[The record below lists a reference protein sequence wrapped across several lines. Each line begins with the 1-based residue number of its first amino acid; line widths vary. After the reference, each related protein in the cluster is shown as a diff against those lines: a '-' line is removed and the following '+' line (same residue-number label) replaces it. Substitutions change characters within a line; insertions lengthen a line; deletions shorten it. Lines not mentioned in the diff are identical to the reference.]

1 MYPKDFTD
9 YQFHPSDMAGLV
21 DAFIKNHYSDPLTEK
36 QRVEYEDCIKENKTH
51 LKKFKELQE
60 RIDKKTNKKHL
71 ELEQST
77 KTTLY
82 DIWCKEAVNVSNFV
96 SSQATFIGNKYEQA
110 SIDLINGIYKQDFV
124 KNEKTFYS
132 DYFCGT
138 PDIIGTQSIL
148 DVKTK
153 TRFDLFDKAS
163 QTEADTHFWQLW
175 TYKQLTNKDRLFIVF
190 ALPSISDEDIF
201 LEQQK
206 KTKGVF
212 DQDLIKKIQDQIY
225 NNMNFDRISEKARGK
240 MFEVKSL
247 KLKDGKEL
255 TLNQIETALVCEYL
269 EQCRAYLNGITNN
282 NLQYFK

>member
-1 MYPKDFTD
+1 MYAKDFTN
-9 YQFHPSDMAGLV
+9 YQFHPSNMAGLV
-21 DAFIKNHYSDPLTEK
+21 DTFIKNHYSNPLTEK
-36 QRVEYEDCIKENKTH
+36 QRADYENCIKENKTH

-60 RIDKKTNKKHL
+60 KIDKKANKRHL

-82 DIWCKEAVNVSNFV
+82 DIWLKEAVNVSNFV
-96 SSQATFIGNKYEQA
+96 SSQETFIGNKYEQA
-110 SIDLINGIYKQDFV
+110 SIDLINGIYKQGFV
-124 KNEKTFYS
+124 KNEKTFYN

-163 QTEADTHFWQLW
+163 QSEADFYFWQLW
-175 TYKQLTNKDRLFIVF
+175 TYKQLTNKDRLFIAF
-190 ALPSISDEDIF
+190 ALPSISDDDIF

-206 KTKGVF
+206 KTKGVS
-212 DQDLIKKIQDQIY
+212 DPDLIKKIQDQIF
-225 NNMNFDRISEKARGK
+225 NNMNFDRIPGKARVK

-247 KLKDGKEL
+247 KLKDGTEKLIDE
-255 TLNQIETALVCEYL
+255 IEPGLVCEYL
-269 EQCRAYLNGITNN
+269 EQCRVYLNGITNN

>member
-21 DAFIKNHYSDPLTEK
+21 DTFIKNHYSNPLTEK
-36 QRVEYEDCIKENKTH
+36 QRLDYENCIKENKTH

-60 RIDKKTNKKHL
+60 RIDNKANKKHL
-71 ELEQST
+71 ELEQAT

-96 SSQATFIGNKYEQA
+96 SSQATFIGNKYEQE
-110 SIDLINGIYKQDFV
+110 SINILNRVYKKEFA
-124 KNEKTFYS
+124 KNEQTFYS

-138 PDIIGTQSIL
+138 PDIIATQSIL
-148 DVKTK
+148 DIKTK

-163 QTEADTHFWQLW
+163 QTEADFYFWQLW
-175 TYKQLTNKDRLFIVF
+175 AYKQLTKKDRVFIAF
-190 ALPSISDEDIF
+190 TLPSISDEDIF

-206 KTKGVF
+206 KTKGIS
-212 DQDLIKKIQDQIY
+212 DLDLVKKIQDQIF
-225 NNMNFDRISEKARGK
+225 NNLNFDRIPEKARVK
-240 MFEVKSL
+240 LFEVKSL
-247 KLKDGKEL
+247 KLKDGTEK
-255 TLNQIETALVCEYL
+255 TLDQIEVGLVCEYL